1 MRAMTTRY
9 LKKNFVDILNNQA
22 LKMSIFLGNQKPH
35 INKILRN
42 AVMKRSQLKNKA
54 SKTKSVDDLIK
65 CKKQRNLV
73 VNLDKNCKNEFFDN
87 LEIKSNSKSFW
98 DKCKPN
104 FSNKHSKGESDI
116 LLIEKDELLLKNK
129 KVTDVCN
136 SYSQSFTDS
145 LDLLIYLNGL

>member
-22 LKMSIFLGNQKPH
+22 LKKSIFRGNQKPH

-42 AVMKRSQLKNKA
+42 AVMKRSQFKNRA

-73 VNLDKNCKNEFFDN
+73 VNLDKNCKNEFFDY
-87 LEIKSNSKSFW
+87 LEIEGNSKSFW
-98 DKCKPN
+98 DKCKSY

>member
-1 MRAMTTRY
+1 MTTRH

-22 LKMSIFLGNQKPH
+22 LKKSIFRGNQKPH

-73 VNLDKNCKNEFFDN
+73 VN
-87 LEIKSNSKSFW
+87 
-98 DKCKPN
+98 
-104 FSNKHSKGESDI
+104 
-116 LLIEKDELLLKNK
+116 
-129 KVTDVCN
+129 
-136 SYSQSFTDS
+136 
-145 LDLLIYLNGL
+145 

>member
-73 VNLDKNCKNEFFDN
+73 VNLD
-87 LEIKSNSKSFW
+87 LAIT
-98 DKCKPN
+98 
-104 FSNKHSKGESDI
+104 
-116 LLIEKDELLLKNK
+116 K
-129 KVTDVCN
+129 K
-136 SYSQSFTDS
+136 
-145 LDLLIYLNGL
+145 